1 MLIKIREHLGRQD
14 GVAALE
20 FAIVAMVFL
29 IILYG
34 ILTYGFIFGLDQ
46 SMNHAA
52 EEGARSAISTTTD
65 AAAIT
70 KAHDTAMARLGWLGS
85 RIQSSDVVATVV
97 QGTTD
102 CDATDVTIKC
112 IKVVITYPWG
122 TRPIIPPFPGMPAPS
137 QMQAVAVVEL
147 T

>member
-1 MLIKIREHLGRQD
+1 VRARIRERVRGEQ

-20 FAIVAMVFL
+20 FAIVSMVFMIVL
-29 IILYG
+29 FG

-46 SMNHAA
+46 SLNHAA
-52 EEGARSAISTTTD
+52 EEGARSAISTTTS

-70 KAHDTAMARLGWLGS
+70 KAHDTALARLNWLGS
-85 RIQSSDVVATVV
+85 RIQSSDIVAAVAPCVSDTSVNCITV
-97 QGTTD
+97 T
-102 CDATDVTIKC
+102 
-112 IKVVITYPWG
+112 ITYPWS
-122 TRPIIPPFPGMPAPS
+122 TRPIVPKFPGLMTPS